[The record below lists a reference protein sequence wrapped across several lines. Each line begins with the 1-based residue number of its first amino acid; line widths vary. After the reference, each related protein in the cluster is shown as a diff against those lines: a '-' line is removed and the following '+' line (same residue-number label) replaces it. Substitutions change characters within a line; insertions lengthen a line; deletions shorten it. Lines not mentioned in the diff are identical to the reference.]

1 MSLVQVRQ
9 EIDEKLD
16 TLDETMLKAIHLL
29 LHGPTPVKLEAPDE
43 SHNYESDGT
52 LIKADVL
59 IAQINEIDHQVET
72 GETKLIPMK
81 DAFENVEKWLKVTE

>member
-29 LHGPTPVKLEAPDE
+29 LHGHTSVKPEGSDDGL
-43 SHNYESDGT
+43 NYETDGK
-52 LIKADVL
+52 LIKDDAL
-59 IAQINEIDHQVET
+59 ITQINEIDRQVET
-72 GETKLIPMK
+72 GEAKLIPME